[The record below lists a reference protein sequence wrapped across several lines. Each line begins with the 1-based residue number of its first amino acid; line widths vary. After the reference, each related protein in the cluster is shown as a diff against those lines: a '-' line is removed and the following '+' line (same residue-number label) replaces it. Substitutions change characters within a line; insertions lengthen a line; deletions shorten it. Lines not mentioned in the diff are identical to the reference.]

1 MFNKHPLEMT
11 FDEIDAMVDNYFET
25 VEKTELFNDL
35 ISSGFKIEDLNFS
48 YFFGLENFSFSSTAE
63 KEKSKISL
71 NNLEDFER
79 SFSEAA

>member
-48 YFFGLENFSFSSTAE
+48 YFLGLENFNFNPISE
-63 KEKSKISL
+63 KEKSKITLSIH
-71 NNLEDFER
+71 ECFER